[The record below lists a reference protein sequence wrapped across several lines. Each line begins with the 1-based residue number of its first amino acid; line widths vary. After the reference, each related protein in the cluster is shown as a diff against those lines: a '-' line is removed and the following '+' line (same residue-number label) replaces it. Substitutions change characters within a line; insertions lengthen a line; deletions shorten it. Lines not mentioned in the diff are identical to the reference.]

1 MILQINAFI
10 SSSASLKRHMLINSL
25 KYKQKR
31 QSRGVGEILFIAS
44 KIDTPEGSSVIEIE

>member
-10 SSSASLKRHMLINSL
+10 SFNASLKRPMLIDSL

-44 KIDTPEGSSVIEIE
+44 KTDTPEGSSVIEIE